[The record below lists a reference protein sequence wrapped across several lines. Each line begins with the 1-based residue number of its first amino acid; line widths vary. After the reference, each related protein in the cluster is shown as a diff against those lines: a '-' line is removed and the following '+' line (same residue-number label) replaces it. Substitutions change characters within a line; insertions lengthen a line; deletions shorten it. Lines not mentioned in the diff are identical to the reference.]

1 MDYNEEWFTAHD
13 LFSRVYVND
22 AGSPSLTTSS
32 SSDKNHMAYGWTEC
46 IQGSW
51 TASRFSMRVEAW
63 DEDSWSNDDHLFR
76 CALCHSHTATEHAA
90 PALRTAPSTAS
101 GLADLLC
108 SRVVSLLAPGTAAGS
123 TATAPSAT
131 RSTSAATATT
141 AVATT

>member
-22 AGSPSLTTSS
+22 AGSPSLTTSTS
-32 SSDKNHMAYGWTEC
+32 NDKNHIIYGFTQC
-46 IQGSW
+46 VVGPW
-51 TASRFSMRVEAW
+51 TASRFSVRFEVW
-63 DEDSWSNDDHLFR
+63 DEDSSSNDDHLFR
-76 CALCHSHTATEHAA
+76 CAHCATHTATEQAS

-108 SRVVSLLAPGTAAGS
+108 SRVVPLLAPGTAAGS

-131 RSTSAATATT
+131 RSTRAATATT